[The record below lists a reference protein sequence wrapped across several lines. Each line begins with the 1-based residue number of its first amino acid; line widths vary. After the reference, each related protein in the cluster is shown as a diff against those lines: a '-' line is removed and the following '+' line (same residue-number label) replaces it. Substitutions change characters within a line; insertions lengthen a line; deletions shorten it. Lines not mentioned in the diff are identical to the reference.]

1 MVRIG
6 VTGGIGS
13 GKSVVCSLLHL
24 HGIPVFNADIEAK
37 RLNDTSAE
45 VRKALTR
52 HFGKDLYE
60 GDRLN
65 RQQFAKLIF
74 NDKQNLAVANGI
86 IHPALAKRFNDW
98 CSAQSRFTHVAI
110 DAPVLFE
117 AGFDAHV
124 DTVVVVYS
132 PKELRVK
139 RVMERDQVDRE
150 KVEARMQSQLP
161 EEEKLKRANHV
172 ICNDGRHSLIVQV
185 TDLLAKL
192 SFFNEYDA
200 G

>member
-1 MVRIG
+1 M
-6 VTGGIGS
+6 
-13 GKSVVCSLLHL
+13 VCSLLHL

-37 RLNDTSAE
+37 RLNDTSAG

-74 NDKQNLAVANGI
+74 NDKQNLAIANGI

>member
-37 RLNDTSAE
+37 RLNDTSAG

-74 NDKQNLAVANGI
+74 NDKQNLAIANGI